1 MVNKDNI
8 AQFLKLKSSYCV
20 YEKFVGQFDIFKQ
33 GFEYIFSL
41 DLLKKYILPKE
52 VNWLIYGEKAIN
64 PALFKNI
71 LNFSGVDSN
80 LKKIFLK
87 YIEESDEVILR
98 KILKFSTGK
107 F

>member
-1 MVNKDNI
+1 M
-8 AQFLKLKSSYCV
+8 
-20 YEKFVGQFDIFKQ
+20 
-33 GFEYIFSL
+33 

-80 LKKIFLK
+80 LKKLFLK
-87 YIEESDEVILR
+87 YIEESDEIILR
-98 KILKFSTGK
+98 KILKFSTGNYIQIYSNIFIYIYIYIFIYIHIFIYIYFK
-107 F
+107 QIK